1 MIPLLN
7 PLKEKIWLLV
17 AGSIFIVGGLAIG
30 FWQLANNLFK
40 DNSILSLVA
49 VIIAIFI
56 IALII
61 GRLIASKAIKPT
73 EYLARSIL
81 TVTNEENG
89 VEPPNPEKLDKP
101 SKEFLSSLIQK
112 VYGFKNSM
120 NQLKTEDQTD
130 LSYYQSITNLY
141 PLPIIAINTEQHIGY
156 MNDAALSYL
165 ELKANEISDKP
176 LYDVFNISFTSNETL
191 EKWLSEIAGNTVNA
205 TETWQRVKLTYPDNR
220 TKKFDLVAHYSQNNS
235 NGLEVVLA
243 IYDRTLLY
251 ERDDRDLTFV
261 ALAVHEL
268 RTPVTILRG
277 YIELFGEE
285 LEPKLDAEQKS
296 FMHNMSASA
305 QQLTSFVSNILNVAR
320 IEENALNL
328 NLKEEKWEEVLA
340 QVCKDMELRAKVH
353 GKKLVVKIEPNLPT
367 VAVDRVSI
375 YEVIANL
382 IENAIKYTH
391 TDEEIIIDSH
401 LKDGLVETTVIDK
414 GVGIPSNVVAHVFDK
429 FYRSHSSKNSV
440 GGTGLGLFLS
450 KAIIEAHSGQIWVKS
465 KEKEGSTFGFTVQ
478 PFVNLAKELET
489 NQSGEIVRGAHG
501 WIKNH
506 SLYRG

>member
-17 AGSIFIVGGLAIG
+17 AGSIITVSGLGVGIFFVANSFFNDNIFIALA
-30 FWQLANNLFK
+30 
-40 DNSILSLVA
+40 LVA
-49 VIIAIFI
+49 VLIFI
-56 IALII
+56 LALVI
-61 GRLIASKAIKPT
+61 GRYVAMKAVKPT
-73 EYLARSIL
+73 DYLAKSIL
-81 TVTNEENG
+81 TVTNAENAID
-89 VEPPNPEKLDKP
+89 PPNPDKLDKP
-101 SKEFLSSLIQK
+101 SKEFIASLMQK
-112 VYGFKNSM
+112 VYGFNSSISQKNDDEHS
-120 NQLKTEDQTD
+120 D
-130 LSYYQSITNLY
+130 LSYYQAITNLY
-141 PLPIIAINTEQHIGY
+141 PLPIIAINTEQHIGF
-156 MNDAALSYL
+156 MNDSALSYL
-165 ELKANEISDKP
+165 ELKAEDIADKP
-176 LYDVFNISFTSNETL
+176 LYDVFNISFTSTETL
-191 EKWLSEIAGNTVNA
+191 EKWLKSIAGNTVNA
-205 TETWQRVKLTYPDNR
+205 TETWQRVKLTLADNSA
-220 TKKFDLVAHYSQNNS
+220 KKFDLVAHYSQNNS

-243 IYDRTLLY
+243 IYDRTQLY

-277 YIELFGEE
+277 YIELFSEE

-328 NLKEEKWEEVLA
+328 NLKEENWNDVLG

-353 GKKLVVKIEPNLPT
+353 GKKLIIKIEPDLPT
-367 VAVDRVSI
+367 VAADRVSV
-375 YEVIANL
+375 YEVVANI

-401 LKDGLVETTVIDK
+401 LKDGLIETTVTDK
-414 GVGIPSNVVAHVFDK
+414 GVGIPSNVVGHVFDK

-450 KAIIEAHSGQIWVKS
+450 KAIVEAHGGQIWVKS
-465 KEKEGSTFGFTVQ
+465 KEKEGSTFGFTIQ
-478 PFVNLAKELET
+478 PYVNLADELNNSE
-489 NQSGEIVRGAHG
+489 NGEIVRGAHG

>member
-1 MIPLLN
+1 MIPLLK
-7 PLKEKIWLLV
+7 PLKEQIWLLV
-17 AGSIFIVGGLAIG
+17 AGAIVFVSGMSIGIWLFAV
-30 FWQLANNLFK
+30 NLF
-40 DNSILSLVA
+40 NNNYALATAI
-49 VIIAIFI
+49 VIIAILT

-61 GRLIASKAIKPT
+61 GKAISAKAVKPT
-73 EYLARSIL
+73 DYLARSIL
-81 TVTNEENG
+81 TVTNQENT
-89 VEPPNPEKLDKP
+89 VEPPNPENLDKP
-101 SKEFLSSLIQK
+101 SKEFIASLMQK
-112 VYGFKNSM
+112 VYGFQNSI
-120 NQLKTEDQTD
+120 NQIKTEDQSD

-141 PLPIIAINTEQHIGY
+141 PLPIIAINTEQHIGF
-156 MNDAALSYL
+156 MNDSALSYL
-165 ELKANEISDKP
+165 ELKAEDIADKP
-176 LYDVFNISFTSNETL
+176 LYDVFNIAFTSTETL
-191 EKWLSEIAGNTVNA
+191 EKWLSNIAGNTVNA
-205 TETWQRVKLTYPDNR
+205 TETWQRVKLTLPSNKI
-220 TKKFDLVAHYSQNNS
+220 KKFDLVAHYSQNNS

-285 LEPKLDAEQKS
+285 LESKLDTEQKS

-328 NLKEEKWEEVLA
+328 NLKEENWNEVLG

-353 GKKLVVKIEPNLPT
+353 GKKLIVKIEPDLPT
-367 VAVDRVSI
+367 VAADRVSV

-401 LKDGLVETTVIDK
+401 LKDGVVETTVSDK
-414 GVGIPSNVVAHVFDK
+414 GVGIPSNVVGHVFDK

-450 KAIIEAHSGQIWVKS
+450 KAIVEAHGGQIWVKS

-478 PFVNLAKELET
+478 PYVNLAEELK
-489 NQSGEIVRGAHG
+489 NSQNGEIVRGAHG

>member
-1 MIPLLN
+1 MIDLLK
-7 PLKEKIWLLV
+7 PLKERLWLNGALLSF
-17 AGSIFIVGGLAIG
+17 GLSILAVGGWIVIDRYLPNNLEIGLAIL
-30 FWQLANNLFK
+30 FLVILSCSLFLAKILAN
-40 DNSILSLVA
+40 S
-49 VIIAIFI
+49 
-56 IALII
+56 
-61 GRLIASKAIKPT
+61 AIKPVDF
-73 EYLARSIL
+73 LARAVL
-81 TVTNEENG
+81 TVTNEQNNI
-89 VEPPNPEKLDKP
+89 EPPLVDNLDKP
-101 SKEFLSSLIQK
+101 SKEFLSSIINK
-112 VYGFKNSM
+112 IYNFKNNTTS
-120 NQLKTEDQTD
+120 TSSSSD
-130 LSYYQSITNLY
+130 LSFYKTVTSLF
-141 PLPIIAINTEQHIGY
+141 PLPIIGVSARQEVIFLNE
-156 MNDAALSYL
+156 AALNYL
-165 ELKANEISDKP
+165 ELSPEQVSNKSLNDI
-176 LYDVFNISFTSNETL
+176 FNVSFTSSDTL
-191 EKWLSEIAGNTVNA
+191 ENWIKNVPESAVTA
-205 TETWQRVKLTYPDNR
+205 TETWQRVRLNLPENK
-220 TKKFDLVAHYSQNNS
+220 TKKFDLVARYSQNDS
-235 NGLEVVLA
+235 NGIELVLA

-277 YIELFGEE
+277 YIEVFGDE
-285 LEPKLDAEQKS
+285 LGPKLDSEQAS

-328 NLKEEKWEEVLA
+328 NLKEEDWKDLLT
-340 QVCKDMELRAKVH
+340 QVCKDMDLRAKVH
-353 GKKLVVKIEPNLPT
+353 GKKLIVKIDDGLPK

-401 LKDGLVETTVIDK
+401 MKDGMVETTVTDR
-414 GVGIPSNVVAHVFDK
+414 GVGIPSNVIGHIFDK

-450 KAIIEAHSGQIWVKS
+450 KAIVEAHGGQIAVKS
-465 KEKEGSTFGFTVQ
+465 KEKEGSCFSFTLV
-478 PFVNLAKELET
+478 PYEDLKEELKNSE
-489 NQSGEIVRGAHG
+489 SGEIVRGAHG

>member
-1 MIPLLN
+1 MIDLLK
-7 PLKEKIWLLV
+7 PLKEKIWLSAAVISFSLSLIAVVGWIVIEKYLGDSLLPGLIGLFIFIFALSLLSTKLV
-17 AGSIFIVGGLAIG
+17 AD
-30 FWQLANNLFK
+30 K
-40 DNSILSLVA
+40 
-49 VIIAIFI
+49 
-56 IALII
+56 AL
-61 GRLIASKAIKPT
+61 KPVDF
-73 EYLARSIL
+73 LARAVL
-81 TVTNEENG
+81 TVTNQQNNI
-89 VEPPNPEKLDKP
+89 EPPVVDQLDKP
-101 SKEFLSSLIQK
+101 SKEFLASLINK
-112 VYGFKNSM
+112 IYSFKNDDSKSG
-120 NQLKTEDQTD
+120 NAD
-130 LSYYQSITNLY
+130 LAFYKNLTNLF
-141 PLPIIAINTEQHIGY
+141 PLPMLAINANQELTFLNE
-156 MNDAALSYL
+156 AALKYL
-165 ELKANEISDKP
+165 ELKPEQVAGKQLHDI
-176 LYDVFNISFTSNETL
+176 FNISFTSTSTL
-191 EKWLSEIAGNTVNA
+191 ENWLSEVRNNAVIAS
-205 TETWQRVKLTYPDNR
+205 ETWQRVKLSLPENK
-220 TKKFDLVAHYSQNNS
+220 TKKFDLVAHYSQDDPH
-235 NGLEVVLA
+235 GVETILA

-277 YIELFGEE
+277 YIEVFGDE
-285 LEPKLDAEQKS
+285 LGAKLDAEQAS

-328 NLKEEKWEEVLA
+328 NLKEEDWKDLLS
-340 QVCKDMELRAKVH
+340 QFCKDMDLRAKVH
-353 GKKLVVKIEPNLPT
+353 GKKLVVRIEDNLPK

-401 LKDGLVETTVIDK
+401 LKDGLIETTVTDR
-414 GVGIPSNVVAHVFDK
+414 GVGIPSSVIAHIFDK

-450 KAIIEAHSGQIWVKS
+450 KAIIDAHSGQIWVKS
-465 KEKEGSTFGFTVQ
+465 KEKEGSTFGFTLQ
-478 PFVNLAKELET
+478 PYENLKEELKNSE
-489 NQSGEIVRGAHG
+489 SGEIVRGAHG

>member
-7 PLKEKIWLLV
+7 PLKERIWLLI
-17 AGSIFIVGGLAIG
+17 ASSIFLVGSLAVGIWVFASKFFDGNTVLPLAIV
-30 FWQLANNLFK
+30 L
-40 DNSILSLVA
+40 
-49 VIIAIFI
+49 IAIFI
-56 IALII
+56 LALLI
-61 GRLIASKAIKPT
+61 GKLVTMRALKPT
-73 EYLARSIL
+73 DYLARSIL

-89 VEPPNPEKLDKP
+89 INPPNLEKLDKP
-101 SKEFLSSLIQK
+101 SKEFIASLIQK
-112 VYGFKNSM
+112 VYGFKHSI
-120 NQLKTEDQTD
+120 NQIKSEDQSD
-130 LSYYQSITNLY
+130 LTYYQAITNLY
-141 PLPIIAINTEQHIGY
+141 PLPIVAINTQQHIGF
-156 MNDAALSYL
+156 MNDAALNYL
-165 ELKANEISDKP
+165 ELKAEDIADKA
-176 LYDVFNISFTSNETL
+176 LYDVFNIAFTSTETL
-191 EKWLSEIAGNTVNA
+191 EKWLNSIAGNTVNA
-205 TETWQRVKLTYPDNR
+205 TETWQRVKLTLPDNR
-220 TKKFDLVAHYSQNNS
+220 TKKFDLVARYSQNNS

-277 YIELFGEE
+277 YIELFSEE
-285 LEPKLDAEQKS
+285 LEPKLDSEQKS

-328 NLKEEKWEEVLA
+328 NLKEENWNEVLA

-353 GKKLVVKIEPNLPT
+353 GKKLSIKIEPNLPT
-367 VAVDRVSI
+367 VAADRVSI

-414 GVGIPSNVVAHVFDK
+414 GVGIPSNVVGHVFDK

-450 KAIIEAHSGQIWVKS
+450 KAIIEAHGGQIWVKS

-478 PFVNLAKELET
+478 PYVNLAEELK
-489 NQSGEIVRGAHG
+489 NSQNGEIVRGAHG